1 MVIAINTIMKG
12 GTIPYDNEIFIF
24 ETFRR
29 IIKLHSSHTFILVSG
44 DKPCELFGYSDNIIH
59 AVTGLNSESP
69 SKLYFRFNIKIN
81 AILKKYKADIFV
93 GFGLG
98 SSKPKVP
105 QIIIAP
111 DLSFIHFPQ
120 LFKKTHL
127 LFYKSFL
134 PRLLKK
140 SKKIIVFSQYGKD
153 EISKYL
159 KTENGKIDVI
169 KCGINGNFHKI
180 SFTERELVKSKF
192 AGSNEYFIYPGEIA
206 PHKNLMN
213 LLKAFSAFKKR
224 QKSSMQLIIAGNPGH
239 NYEDFIEDLRL
250 FKFREDVRVFE
261 NVNIEQ
267 LVQLTESSYAIVQ
280 ISNYECFATHVLQ
293 AMLCGIPVIA
303 SSAGALPEIFEDA
316 ALYADQND
324 YKEIAIKM
332 MMLFRDENLRNEL
345 IKKGEI
351 QAAKYNWDTAASML
365 WKSIENTA
373 M

>member
-1 MVIAINTIMKG
+1 MVIAINTIMKSVNV
-12 GTIPYDNEIFIF
+12 PHDNEIFIGEVF
-24 ETFRR
+24 SR
-29 IIKLHSSHTFILVSG
+29 IIELHFNHTFILISA
-44 DKPCELFGYSDNIIH
+44 DKPCELFGYADNIIH

-93 GFGLG
+93 SFGLG

-111 DLSFIHFPQ
+111 DLSFIHFSQ

-134 PRLLKK
+134 PGILKK
-140 SKKIIVFSQYGKD
+140 SEKIIVFSQYCKD
-153 EISKYL
+153 EISKHL
-159 KTENGKIDVI
+159 KMENGKIDVI
-169 KCGINGNFHKI
+169 KCGINRKFHKI
-180 SFTERELVKSKF
+180 SFQEREMVKSKF
-192 AGSNEYFIYPGEIA
+192 AGGNEYFICSGEIA

-224 QKSSMQLIIAGNPGH
+224 QKSSMQLIIAGNPGYK
-239 NYEDFIEDLRL
+239 YEAFIEDLRL
-250 FKFREDVRVFE
+250 FKFREDVRIFE
-261 NVNIEQ
+261 NVNMDQ
-267 LVQLTESSYAIVQ
+267 LVQLTESSYAMVH
-280 ISNYECFATHVLQ
+280 ISNYECFATHALQ

-303 SSAGALPEIFEDA
+303 SAAGALPEILGDA
-316 ALYADQND
+316 VLYADQND
-324 YKEIAIKM
+324 FKEIAIKM

-351 QAAKYNWDTAASML
+351 QAAKYNWDTAASIV
-365 WKSIENTA
+365 WKNIGNA
-373 M
+373 AK